1 LFVTTLRRGVDS
13 FAPEQVIR
21 RAPKWF
27 VLTFGVSLI
36 VTTVLGVWA
45 ATLQV
50 GDGGEGAPTPP
61 PAAAPPPGPDGNGA
75 PEPPTEKSLLEK
87 VDERLASLPRGS
99 VAFNTPSTLELGES
113 AEVELLLSLRQ
124 SVERLKKQ
132 VAEVGEREGAR
143 VRVTEQMEATLTGVG
158 FQIEAITPE
167 RQLLSSRDVTRWKW
181 EVEPTRTGALR
192 LHLTLTALI
201 DVEGERQPRAI
212 RTFERT
218 LTIRVTWQDR
228 VSGFVRG
235 NWQWLWAT
243 LLPLAAAAWGALRA
257 TRKRRRKRAKGRKK
271 QTRTARLRRSRS

>member
-1 LFVTTLRRGVDS
+1 M
-13 FAPEQVIR
+13 A
-21 RAPKWF
+21 
-27 VLTFGVSLI
+27 FGVG
-36 VTTVLGVWA
+36 LGVATGLVVWA
-45 ATLQV
+45 ATLPV
-50 GDGGEGAPTPP
+50 GDPGNRGAPTPP
-61 PAAAPPPGPDGNGA
+61 PAASPPPDENGTTGT
-75 PEPPTEKSLLEK
+75 TEKSLIEK

-113 AEVELLLSLRQ
+113 AEVELLLSLQQ

-181 EVEPTRTGALR
+181 EVEPTRTGVLR

-235 NWQWLWAT
+235 NWQWLWVTIAA
-243 LLPLAAAAWGALRA
+243 PLAAAAWGALRA
-257 TRKRRRKRAKGRKK
+257 RKRRGKRAPGGKK
-271 QTRTARLRRSRS
+271 RTRTERRRRSRR